1 VKVHPTPIYEFLQ
14 GLFVFGIL
22 WSLGRKKLAP
32 GTIAWLYLVLAGL
45 MRFIVEFWRINPR
58 VDLGL
63 SEAQL
68 ISLALIAVGLL
79 LLAIR
84 PIRQT
89 A

>member
-1 VKVHPTPIYEFLQ
+1 M
-14 GLFVFGIL
+14 
-22 WSLGRKKLAP
+22 
-32 GTIAWLYLVLAGL
+32 AWLYLVLAGL

-84 PIRQT
+84 PVRQI